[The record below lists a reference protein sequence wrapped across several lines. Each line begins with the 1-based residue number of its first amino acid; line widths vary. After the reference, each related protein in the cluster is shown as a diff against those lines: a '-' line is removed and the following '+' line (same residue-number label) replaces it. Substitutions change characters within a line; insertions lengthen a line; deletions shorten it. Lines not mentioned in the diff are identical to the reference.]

1 MVKRNQI
8 HFFLPSGNGKQAEVS
23 PAGSEGNWGLEMLRC
38 SFC

>member
-23 PAGSEGNWGLEMLRC
+23 PAGSEETGG
-38 SFC
+38 